1 MMCLLEQC
9 LNGHWI
15 EIFRTTAQEMTA
27 EEKLDFVKHFSKASE
42 VSLVYENEQ
51 GQDVAIV
58 FDGTAGPLR
67 AIFY

>member
-9 LNGHWI
+9 LNGQWV
-15 EIFRTTAQEMTA
+15 EIFCTPAKEMSV
-27 EEKLDFVKHFSKASE
+27 EEKLEFVKHFSKATE
-42 VSLVYENEQ
+42 IALVYENEQ
-51 GQDVAIV
+51 GQDVAII